1 MNINSID
8 DNNKIPL
15 GQLLQKAHTGFQQ
28 SLLKRFQ
35 GTEWEALTGAD
46 LNLLASLN
54 CGATHGS
61 ELARRLGISRQA
73 VNKLLTNL
81 VDIGAV
87 ELEIDPK
94 KRNQKIIVITP
105 KGESLIHMALE
116 KMENLEEEI
125 AQKIGEKDASELR
138 RLLEINWGNSLK

>member
-1 MNINSID
+1 MSVNQID
-8 DNNKIPL
+8 DNNKLPL
-15 GQLLQKAHTGFQQ
+15 GQLLQRAHTWFQQ
-28 SLLKRFQ
+28 GLLKRFQ
-35 GTEWEALTGAD
+35 ETEWEALTAAD

-61 ELARRLGISRQA
+61 ELARRLGVSRQA

-87 ELEIDPK
+87 QLEVDPE

-105 KGESLIHMALE
+105 KGESLIHLALE
-116 KMENLEEEI
+116 EMENLERKI
-125 AQKIGEKDASELR
+125 AQKIGPKDASALR
-138 RLLEINWGNSLK
+138 RLLEKDWGTHQ